1 MLLQAAR
8 LIIPLW
14 LKASIASVI
23 ALIHVCDLGA
33 YEYEE
38 DHLNDSSNV
47 DDSTTS
53 EVVTFSAEE
62 EKLYSRRFENGY
74 DLYDPRYNQWLG
86 IHHPIAASVRSNGQI
101 ADLIS
106 SPIVTPVHVESPP
119 LNVDGSTNTADHA
132 IVEHPQTNSTD
143 KMASSS
149 SVTHES
155 TVKRSPLAELVNIP
169 RINRD
174 NRLKTGHARVL
185 TSSECIKAFEEKE
198 ERKRAAEEEKQKRKA
213 EREIK
218 KRQREEEMQR
228 KKEEKAQKAAT
239 KEAKQREKSAM
250 QASKQQSKQPTT
262 KRKPE
267 NNLTSRAKRSKT
279 KDSADDEI
287 DCNRCCTCF
296 GLFSNDLGTEREWL
310 RCKCGRWIHE
320 DCVDEDDVNSEAT
333 KLCPLC

>member
-8 LIIPLW
+8 LLIPLW
-14 LKASIASVI
+14 LKASIVSLI

-33 YEYEE
+33 NEYEE

-119 LNVDGSTNTADHA
+119 LNVDGSTNTADHP
-132 IVEHPQTNSTD
+132 IVEHLQTNSTD
-143 KMASSS
+143 KMANASST

-155 TVKRSPLAELVNIP
+155 TVKRSSLAELVNIP

-250 QASKQQSKQPTT
+250 QASKQQSKQPTN

-267 NNLTSRAKRSKT
+267 NNLI
-279 KDSADDEI
+279 EI
-287 DCNRCCTCF
+287 QGQEEQNQR
-296 GLFSNDLGTEREWL
+296 
-310 RCKCGRWIHE
+310 
-320 DCVDEDDVNSEAT
+320 
-333 KLCPLC
+333 